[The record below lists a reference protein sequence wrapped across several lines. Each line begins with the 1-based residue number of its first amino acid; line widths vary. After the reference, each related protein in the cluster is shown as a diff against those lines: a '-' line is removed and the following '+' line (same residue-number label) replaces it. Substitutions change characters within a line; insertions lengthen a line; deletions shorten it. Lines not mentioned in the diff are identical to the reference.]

1 MFQLSIRI
9 FACDSI
15 VVLFTILKI
24 EVVVTNTVQYT
35 HNTIKYNYRQYKI
48 KLQFKTVLCQNIYI
62 SIFGEQES
70 KDNR

>member
-24 EVVVTNTVQYT
+24 EVVVTNTVHFTY
-35 HNTIKYNYRQYKI
+35 NTIKYNYRQYKI
-48 KLQFKTVLCQNIYI
+48 KLQFKIVLCPNIYI
-62 SIFGEQES
+62 SRFGEQES
-70 KDNR
+70 KDDR